1 MVEDTLR
8 YDRMVERALRGVVR
22 EALEVVGAE
31 GLPGDHH
38 FYLTFTTEHAGVDI
52 PDYLRKQYPDE
63 MTIVLQYQFYDLTMD
78 DEGFAVTLSF
88 NNRRERLSVP
98 FAAVTTFADPS
109 VNFALQ
115 FQMQESALD
124 AEAGEPEAEP
134 EGDAPE
140 PDPETTGDGEK
151 GKIVTLDSFRKK

>member
-88 NNRRERLSVP
+88 NNRRERLAVP
-98 FAAVTTFADPS
+98 FAAITTFADPS

-124 AEAGEPEAEP
+124 AEMHDSEAEP
-134 EGDAPE
+134 EADTVVPTPEDGD
-140 PDPETTGDGEK
+140 DGEK